1 MSRLTEDLLNPALL
15 AMPLYLVT
23 MFWERRVLSLRRA
36 AGQDV
41 LGYERR
47 DTIASLLFGALSILS
62 VGVLNAM
69 LRGVA
74 DWLWQYRITDLGT
87 GLTGWAVA
95 LLGWDFMYYWLHR
108 AEHETRFLW
117 ATHVS
122 HHSSVYY
129 NLSTAL
135 RQPWLPIAIV
145 AFFPP
150 LALLGVRPW
159 MIMISGGF
167 NLVYQYWIHTEAIDR
182 LPSWFELLF
191 NTPSHHRV
199 HHGSQP
205 QYLDKNHGGVLII
218 WDRIFGTFASEQER
232 VQYGL
237 TKNIQTYSLWKIF
250 NHEVSAIAQDV
261 AKARTRTEQLGYIF
275 RGPGWEP
282 PRSEASTKL
291 VHKSAPTA

>member
-1 MSRLTEDLLNPALL
+1 MSKLTEDLLNPALL
-15 AMPLYLVT
+15 AMPLYVVT
-23 MFWERRVLSLRRA
+23 MIWEKTVLSRRRA

-62 VGVLNAM
+62 VGVLDAL
-69 LRGVA
+69 LRGLA
-74 DWLWQYRITDLGT
+74 DWLWQYRIADLGT
-87 GLTGWAVA
+87 GVTGWVVA

-122 HHSSVYY
+122 HHSSVRY

-159 MIMISGGF
+159 MIMLSGGF

-182 LPSWFELLF
+182 LPSWFELVF

-218 WDRIFGTFASEQER
+218 WDRIFGTFAPEQER

-237 TKNIQTYSLWKIF
+237 TKNIQTFNLWKIF
-250 NHEVSAIAQDV
+250 NHEVAAIAQDV
-261 AKARTRTEQLGYIF
+261 SEAQTRTDQLGYIF

-282 PRSEASTKL
+282 QRSHAGKNL
-291 VHKSAPTA
+291 VKKSIPTA